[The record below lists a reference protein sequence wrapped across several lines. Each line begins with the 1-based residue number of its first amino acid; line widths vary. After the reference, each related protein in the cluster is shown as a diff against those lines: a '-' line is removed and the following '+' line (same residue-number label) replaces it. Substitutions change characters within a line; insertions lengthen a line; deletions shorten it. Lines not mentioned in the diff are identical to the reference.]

1 METMHFQIAITSY
14 FRTTLFRMQWVFINN
29 LAPMKIYPDG
39 ARYAKVAPGT
49 L

>member
-1 METMHFQIAITSY
+1 METMHFQIAQTSF

-29 LAPMKIYPDG
+29 FGPMNNYPDC